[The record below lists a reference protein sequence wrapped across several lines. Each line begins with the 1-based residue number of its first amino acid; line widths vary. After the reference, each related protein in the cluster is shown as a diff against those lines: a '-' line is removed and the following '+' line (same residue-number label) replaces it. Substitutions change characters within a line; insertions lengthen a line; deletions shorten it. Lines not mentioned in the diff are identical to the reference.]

1 MILAK
6 IRLQPAMVAIRTTLD
21 DRIRPRIT
29 AMVAKEMEKDII
41 QKCRLPIVM
50 FLQYLIRTP
59 VPRAEK
65 RLAIG
70 RKIARTELQLSYN
83 LLSKCGRI

>member
-29 AMVAKEMEKDII
+29 AMVAMEMEKDII
-41 QKCRLPIVM
+41 QKCRLPIM

-83 LLSKCGRI
+83 LLSKCGRT